1 MTILPV
7 TAMGTLLALDIPKVA
22 APLRQQV
29 ESVLRRAI
37 IDGRLEPGRRLT
49 ERELMEMTGVS
60 RTLVREALRQLESDG
75 LIAVIPNKG
84 AIVRELSIV
93 EGKELYAI
101 RAVLEGLAARLFVE
115 HADDAKLAALIE
127 SAETAIA
134 AYQIDDHRRAL
145 ETKNRFYDVLAEGAG
160 SETLSAMLN
169 GLRARIW
176 RWRALG
182 ITHPQ
187 RSPQR
192 AKEAVRD
199 LRNICAAIRRRDADA
214 AELAARN
221 QASHGAAS
229 ALRLLVEATKTP
241 PEAARG

>member
-1 MTILPV
+1 MAPV
-7 TAMGTLLALDIPKVA
+7 LALEVPRTA

-29 ESVLRRAI
+29 EGVLRRAI
-37 IDGRLEPGRRLT
+37 IDGRLAPLRRLT

-75 LIAVIPNKG
+75 LIAVVPNKG
-84 AIVRELSIV
+84 AIVRELTIA
-93 EGKELYAI
+93 EGTELYAI
-101 RAVLEGLAARLFVE
+101 RGVLEGLAARLFVD
-115 HADDAKLAALIE
+115 HASEEKLAELVRVT
-127 SAETAIA
+127 ETVID
-134 AYQIDDHRRAL
+134 AYHRDDHRRVL
-145 ETKNRFYDVLAEGAG
+145 ETKNRLYDVLAEGAG

-187 RSPQR
+187 RAPQR
-192 AKEAVRD
+192 AREAVRD
-199 LRNICAAIRRRDADA
+199 LRNVCAALRRRDADA
-214 AELAARN
+214 AERAARD

-229 ALRLLVEATKTP
+229 ALRLL
-241 PEAARG
+241 AAAEDGTAHEGRRKQGAK